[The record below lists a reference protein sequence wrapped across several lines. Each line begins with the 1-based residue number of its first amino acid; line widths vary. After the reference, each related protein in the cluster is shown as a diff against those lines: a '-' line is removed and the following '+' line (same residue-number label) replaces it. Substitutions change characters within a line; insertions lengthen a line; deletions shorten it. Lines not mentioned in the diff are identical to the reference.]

1 MLRRLA
7 LVWAFMLVAI
17 APALAEPPGASKR
30 YRVQLHPEGQPPL
43 SIHVEEMGSGSVLL
57 LLHGLGGSS
66 YAWRQVA
73 PRLAQ
78 RHRVIALDM
87 RGFGHSDKPFDLA
100 YSPADQAAVVRAFI
114 KLQNLSRITLIGH
127 SYGGMIAL
135 LLSLDRRIEPHRIT
149 RLVVIDA
156 PVFPQR
162 FSAGVRFLRRPV
174 LPYLALL
181 MAPSEL
187 TTSIAFMM
195 EQVGFDRL
203 TERDISIYAGPLSE
217 PGGPHALIETA
228 NQIVPAEFP
237 HMIARYPTM
246 TKPTLVIWCREDS
259 VVPLSTGERLAR
271 TLPRA
276 RLAVLDGCD
285 HMPAEQA
292 PEALGA
298 EISRFLGR

>member
-1 MLRRLA
+1 MLRWLA
-7 LVWAFMLVAI
+7 LVWAFVLVAMG
-17 APALAEPPGASKR
+17 PALADPPSASKR
-30 YRVQLHPEGQPPL
+30 YHVQLHPEGQPPL
-43 SIHVEEMGSGSVLL
+43 SIHVEEMGSGPVLL

-66 YAWRQVA
+66 YAWRHVA

-87 RGFGHSDKPFDLA
+87 RGFGRSDKPFDLA
-100 YSPADQAAVVRAFI
+100 YSPAHQAAVVRAFI

-162 FSAGVRFLRRPV
+162 FSAGVSFLRKPV
-174 LPYLALL
+174 LPYVALL
-181 MAPSEL
+181 LAPSEL
-187 TTSIAFMM
+187 TTTIALMM

-203 TERDISIYAGPLSE
+203 SDRDISIYADPLSE

-228 NQIVPAEFP
+228 SQIIPAA
-237 HMIARYPTM
+237 IASP
-246 TKPTLVIWCREDS
+246 
-259 VVPLSTGERLAR
+259 
-271 TLPRA
+271 
-276 RLAVLDGCD
+276 
-285 HMPAEQA
+285 
-292 PEALGA
+292 
-298 EISRFLGR
+298 